1 MLKQNTFTIKF
12 LKTTF
17 TTISQHSA
25 SLIYDILTTATLTI
39 LWKKGIT
46 KLDVSDQIPIFS

>member
-17 TTISQHSA
+17 TTISQHSV